1 MLIRYTGTA
10 LVPSHFCDFGASDR
24 VEGVKIGV
32 DVCEGHRHIRYV
44 YTSTVRTPWIYKSE
58 FMVNR
63 NSLSSIT
70 HELDFKKGTWSV
82 KGADKETIRSSTNA
96 MNMR

>member
-10 LVPSHFCDFGASDR
+10 LVPSHFCDFGGLGSC

-32 DVCEGHRHIRYV
+32 DVCEGCRHIRYV
-44 YTSTVRTPWIYKSE
+44 YTVCTPWIYKSE
-58 FMVNR
+58 SLVNR

-70 HELDFKKGTWSV
+70 HELNFKKLEGNLVREGS
-82 KGADKETIRSSTNA
+82 R
-96 MNMR
+96 